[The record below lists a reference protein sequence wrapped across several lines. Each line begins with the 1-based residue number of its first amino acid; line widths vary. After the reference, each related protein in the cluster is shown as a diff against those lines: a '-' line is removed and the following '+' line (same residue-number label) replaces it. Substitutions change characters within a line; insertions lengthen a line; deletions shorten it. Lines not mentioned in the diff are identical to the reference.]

1 MIMKMKLILTLFIAV
16 QLLIANAQDST
27 KITIPN
33 FQDKYSEYVTKLE
46 AGDTDIDY
54 QDFRFSFIES
64 EQFILAT
71 KQIVL
76 QNQLKTEMYQEYHNE
91 NYQEAM
97 KLAKQILS
105 FDYTSLDAHKI
116 LRHCYQDQD
125 DKDNFE
131 KYLNIQLGLFQS
143 IITSGDGRS
152 CATGWKV
159 IQVSEEYFVLH
170 ILKANK
176 EKQSLVTEGGLCDQL
191 DVVMEDGTK
200 RTFYFD
206 VSKVFEGY
214 KKLKM

>member
-1 MIMKMKLILTLFIAV
+1 MKIKLMLTTIIWL
-16 QLLIANAQDST
+16 QLLLVNAQDST

-33 FQDKYSEYVTKLE
+33 FQDKYCEYVTKLE
-46 AGDTDIDY
+46 AGDLAIDY

-64 EQFILAT
+64 EQFIVAT
-71 KQIVL
+71 KQILV
-76 QNQLKTEMYQEYHNE
+76 QDQIRTKMYQEYHNE

-105 FDYTSLDAHKI
+105 LDYTSLEAHKI
-116 LRHCYQDQD
+116 LRHCYQDLD

-143 IITSGDGRS
+143 IISSGDGRT

-159 IQVSEEYFVLH
+159 IQVAEEYFILN
-170 ILKANK
+170 ILKAKK
-176 EKQSLVTEGGLCDQL
+176 ESQSLITEGGLCDQL

-214 KKLKM
+214 KKLEL

>member
-1 MIMKMKLILTLFIAV
+1 MKMKLILTLFIAV

-105 FDYTSLDAHKI
+105 LDYTSLEAHKI

>member
-1 MIMKMKLILTLFIAV
+1 MKMKLILTLFIAV